1 MDRVL
6 IDKVL
11 KDRLDFGF
19 DSIYFRYAEAIVE
32 LSFYKEREALKN
44 GKRFERERWAR
55 TKLEHF
61 WNCLE
66 QLTNAHLV
74 PEESKDIYTSGLK
87 YEEAAKIFK
96 EFAEIAQEA
105 TGGI

>member
-1 MDRVL
+1 MDR
-6 IDKVL
+6 IL

-19 DSIYFRYAEAIVE
+19 DSIYFRYAEAIIE

-44 GKRFERERWAR
+44 GKRFDRDKWTR

-66 QLTNAHLV
+66 QLTNAHQA
-74 PEESKDIYTSGLK
+74 PEEPKEIYTSRLK
-87 YEEAAKIFK
+87 AEKAAKIFK

-105 TGGI
+105 TGGF